1 MNAMG
6 LLASIFGIMLLVVLW
21 SVVKA
26 AYEVSRQPLVG
37 PEHGSRGYSDERE
50 INGR

>member
-6 LLASIFGIMLLVVLW
+6 LLASIFGVMLLVVLW

-26 AYEVSRQPLVG
+26 AYEVSRQP
-37 PEHGSRGYSDERE
+37 PAGSPHSSTGYRDED
-50 INGR
+50 ISGR

>member
-6 LLASIFGIMLLVVLW
+6 LLGAIFAVMLLVVLW

-26 AYEVSRQPLVG
+26 AYEVSRQPSA
-37 PEHGSRGYSDERE
+37 GSQQPLGHRGDDRNIS
-50 INGR
+50 GR